1 MDLRIDD
8 RGKYFTPRITK
19 DSIAVVIRT
28 SEHIIVGH
36 IYVQPD
42 QRLKDEMNLNTERF
56 LAITDASVYNAQGD
70 TLLFESGFLIVAS
83 AQVIF
88 IAPVDSIKQD
98 KKPSW
103 LPSAPTEESS

>member
-8 RGKYFTPRITK
+8 RGKYFTPRISK
-19 DSIAVVIRT
+19 DSIAVAIRT
-28 SEHIIVGH
+28 TEHIIIGH
-36 IYVQPD
+36 MYVQPD
-42 QRLKDEMNLNTERF
+42 QRLKDEMNLNSERF
-56 LAITDASVYNAQGD
+56 LAITDASVYNSQGD
-70 TLLFESGFLIVAS
+70 MLLFETGFLIIAS

-98 KKPSW
+98 NRPSW